1 MGVPVE
7 KNLDIFKGL
16 ATGSL
21 TMLHTPESIW
31 QYKLDL
37 FVFIYLLTDLLC
49 LFVCFVGRVTRRE
62 LDLGRLG
69 SECDWGS

>member
-1 MGVPVE
+1 VGVPVE

-49 LFVCFVGRVTRRE
+49 LFVCLFCGEGHKERVGPGKT
-62 LDLGRLG
+62 GK
-69 SECDWGS
+69 